1 MEAYLDNAATTMPFE
16 SVRNIMQKTLGEDF
30 GNPSSMH
37 QKGIDA
43 EKYIKETRE
52 IIAKSLKAEPKEI
65 IFTSGGTE
73 SNNMAIIGTA
83 LANKRAGRHI
93 ITTGMEH
100 ASVYNPFIFLEE
112 QGFEVTFLSVN
123 AVGKISVEELENAI
137 REDTILVSIMFV
149 NNEIGAVQDLE
160 AIGALIKR
168 KNPHTL
174 FHTDAV
180 QGYGKFKIN
189 PKKCGIDLLSAS
201 GHKLHGP
208 KGSGFLYIK
217 RNLKIKPIIYG
228 GEQQDGL
235 RSGTENVPAIAGLG
249 AAVKEYLSL
258 CSENQIFK
266 MYKLKSELILRML
279 EITGVS
285 VNGVGDKESIEEIY
299 GRLKQVNEEADSG
312 KDGGQERGVSLDE
325 LCGVLQAPHIISLTF
340 SGVRSE
346 VMLHALEEKNIYVSS
361 GSACA
366 SNHPGISGT
375 LKAVGLKNEALTST
389 LRFSLSVFTKQE
401 EILLAV
407 REAATLYPVLS
418 RYKRK

>member
-16 SVRNIMQKTLGEDF
+16 SVRNIMQKTLKEDF

-112 QGFEVTFLSVN
+112 QGFEVTYLSVN
-123 AVGKISVEELENAI
+123 SVGKISLKELENAI
-137 REDTILVSIMFV
+137 RHDTILVSIMFV

-160 AIGALIKR
+160 AIGALIKK
-168 KNPHTL
+168 KNTHTV

-189 PKKCGIDLLSAS
+189 PKKCALDLLSAS

-217 RNLKIKPIIYG
+217 KNLKIKPIIYG
-228 GEQQDGL
+228 GEQQEGL

-258 CSENQIFK
+258 CSEKRILE
-266 MYKLKSELILRML
+266 MYKLKAELILRML

-299 GRLKQVNEEADSG
+299 GRLRQVNEEADN
-312 KDGGQERGVSLDE
+312 GQERSVSLDE
-325 LCGVLQAPHIISLTF
+325 LCEVLQAPHIISLTF

-375 LKAVGLKNEALTST
+375 LKAVGLKNEELTST

-407 REAATLYPVLS
+407 REAANLYPVLS